1 MPGDERDWPTAR
13 DVLES
18 LERTVR
24 MAEEMA
30 VLRPERR
37 PRERIG
43 EELIPALYAARTYL
57 EVGRIKE
64 PEVRVNLTNASLV
77 ANDLA
82 DDDPSYAP
90 LYSAL
95 RVLREEALQAAR
107 VS

>member
-1 MPGDERDWPTAR
+1 MPEDDRDWPTPR
-13 DVLES
+13 EVLNS
-18 LERTVR
+18 LERVVQ

-57 EVGRIKE
+57 ELGRIKE
-64 PEVRVNLTNASLV
+64 PTVGQSLVKASLV

-95 RVLREEALQAAR
+95 RVLREEAQQAAR

>member
-1 MPGDERDWPTAR
+1 MPGDDRDWPTAR

-18 LERTVR
+18 LERIVR
-24 MAEEMA
+24 MAEEIA

-43 EELIPALYAARTYL
+43 EELIPALYSARTYL

-64 PEVRVNLTNASLV
+64 PAVGQNLVMASLV
-77 ANDLA
+77 AYDLA
-82 DDDPSYAP
+82 DDDPTYAP

-95 RVLREEALQAAR
+95 RVLREEAQQAAR

>member
-1 MPGDERDWPTAR
+1 MPEDDRDWPTPEG
-13 DVLES
+13 VLEA
-18 LERTVR
+18 LERTVQ

-30 VLRPERR
+30 VLRPERK

-57 EVGRIKE
+57 EIGQIKE
-64 PEVRVNLTNASLV
+64 PAVRMNLTNASLV

-82 DDDPSYAP
+82 DNDPSYAP

-95 RVLREEALQAAR
+95 RVLREEAAQAAR
-107 VS
+107 IS